1 MIKIKKFSKNN
12 YAAWDSFVLE
22 ANNGTLFHLRKF
34 LSYHP
39 EDRFKDHSVF
49 VGYAPIEN
57 PKYIVSVIIENGGSG
72 SAVAAP
78 IAHKILNFAYQ
89 ENV

>member
-1 MIKIKKFSKNN
+1 MGDYSMLERLQDGEEINLEEFTSK
-12 YAAWDSFVLE
+12 YDDVTKL
-22 ANNGTLFHLRKF
+22 
-34 LSYHP
+34 
-39 EDRFKDHSVF
+39 
-49 VGYAPIEN
+49 
-57 PKYIVSVIIENGGSG
+57 IIENGGSG